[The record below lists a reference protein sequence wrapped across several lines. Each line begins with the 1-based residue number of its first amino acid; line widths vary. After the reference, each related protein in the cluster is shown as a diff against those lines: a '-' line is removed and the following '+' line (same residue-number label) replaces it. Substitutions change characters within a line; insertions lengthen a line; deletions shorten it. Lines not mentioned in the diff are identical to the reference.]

1 MGSSVVANSQHQIKK
16 ALTACR
22 SLNFR
27 IFLRP
32 NAVSSGANGAAV
44 VKANMTAGRYQSID
58 LRGRI

>member
-1 MGSSVVANSQHQIKK
+1 VTNKWAVLLLQTRSTKSKS

-32 NAVSSGANGAAV
+32 NAVSSDANGAAV
-44 VKANMTAGRYQSID
+44 VKANMTAG
-58 LRGRI
+58 